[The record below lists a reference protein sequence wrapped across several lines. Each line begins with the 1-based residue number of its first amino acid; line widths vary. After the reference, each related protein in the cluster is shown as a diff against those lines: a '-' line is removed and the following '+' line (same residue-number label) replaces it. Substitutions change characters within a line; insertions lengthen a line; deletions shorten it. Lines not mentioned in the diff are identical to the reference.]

1 MAREGLNV
9 PSPAWNTERNKDD
22 HRAEVDAAVPT
33 GCSEVLSVAS
43 YFCDRA
49 SWQSSF
55 VFKALAPTSIQIN

>member
-22 HRAEVDAAVPT
+22 LRAEVDAAVPT

-43 YFCDRA
+43 YFCIEHPGRVLLF
-49 SWQSSF
+49 S
-55 VFKALAPTSIQIN
+55 KY